1 MDNWTKRCKRVCTSV
16 LLLALLLRAA
26 GSGSLAAAGSRGA
39 ALMQSPSFAAFLLYL
54 QTGRRVHPSETPP
67 PSLPSPSV
75 PSPSVP
81 FQTEPSADP
90 LPTVSLPIRKPETR
104 VFTPAE
110 AAGLEVKY
118 GGDYR
123 PDLGA
128 LLARP
133 TALDFSGDAP
143 RILIVSTHAT
153 ESYRMEDGWEY
164 TPSAEA
170 RTLDPSYNVL
180 RVGAELASLLRQAG
194 ICVIHDT
201 TLNDYPS
208 YNGAYS
214 QASDRITAI
223 LAEYPSIQ
231 MVIDV
236 HRDAMEDESGNQ
248 LGTAVSI
255 GGQETARVMLV
266 MGTNEG
272 GLEHPYWET
281 NLSWALKLQ
290 KIMDEQSPGLARP
303 LNLRTERFNEQLTP
317 GSVLLEVGTAG
328 DTLAQAL
335 AAVRLFGQALVEAIA
350 GV

>member
-1 MDNWTKRCKRVCTSV
+1 MQTGLYQCS
-16 LLLALLLRAA
+16 AAGPAPA
-26 GSGSLAAAGSRGA
+26 GSGQRQPCRRGEPGRGPDAKPFFRRFSPVSADRQAGPSQRDA
-39 ALMQSPSFAAFLLYL
+39 PSFPSIPLRSLPFRSLPDRAIRRSAA
-54 QTGRRVHPSETPP
+54 HSIPSHSET
-67 PSLPSPSV
+67 
-75 PSPSVP
+75 
-81 FQTEPSADP
+81 
-90 LPTVSLPIRKPETR
+90 ETR